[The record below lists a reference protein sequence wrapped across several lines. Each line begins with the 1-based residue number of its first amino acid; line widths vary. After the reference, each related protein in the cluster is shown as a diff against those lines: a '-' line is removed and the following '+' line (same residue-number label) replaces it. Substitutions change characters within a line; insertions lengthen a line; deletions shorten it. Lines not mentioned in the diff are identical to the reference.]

1 MTSAEAIESAVNTV
15 MALLVERRYAEIERI
30 TGGIRMNAGDLGNI
44 VSEYGIEIVM
54 PPEGRYRE
62 LDVISV
68 SLAGMPTFSVVTDV
82 WTKIDGKSDV
92 SIEMTVKIDGEDVI
106 VEIDKTAR

>member
-1 MTSAEAIESAVNTV
+1 
-15 MALLVERRYAEIERI
+15 
-30 TGGIRMNAGDLGNI
+30 MNAGDLGNI
-44 VSEYGIEIVM
+44 VSDYGIEIVM

-68 SLAGMPTFSVVTDV
+68 SPAGIPTFSVVTDV

-106 VEIDKTAR
+106 VEIDNLHIR